1 MHLSEVSERRSFFCP
16 YHQRIKVIGVNVE
29 EKRRK
34 KKERE
39 RENRRNTILKAARKL
54 FFDRGF
60 KSVTVDNIAEK
71 SEVSKGSIYLCFESK
86 EEIYTQILIAENIA
100 LYERVKNFTAIEASA
115 SQLLQEFARIY
126 VDYFLND
133 KELFRIL
140 MTFMMQT
147 GHMHLTQQQSA
158 ELIRSTNQNI
168 TILSQIIRKGIDS
181 GEFAPVDNIRQMQ
194 NAIWGMLNGII
205 SLYLFIGNPIK
216 RMERIH
222 STVQESLNIMIQ
234 GLKA

>member
-1 MHLSEVSERRSFFCP
+1 MD
-16 YHQRIKVIGVNVE
+16 VE

-39 RENRRNTILKAARKL
+39 KENRRNTILKAARRL

-60 KSVTVDNIAEK
+60 KAVTVDSIAAK
-71 SEVSKGSIYLCFESK
+71 SEISKGSIYLCFESK
-86 EEIYTQILIAENIA
+86 EEIYTQILIADNVA
-100 LYERVKNFTAIEASA
+100 LYERIKNFSSIEASA
-115 SQLLQEFARIY
+115 SQLLHEFARIY
-126 VDYFLND
+126 VDFFLND

-147 GHMHLTQQQSA
+147 GQMHLTDKQSV

-168 TILSQIIRKGIDS
+168 AIISQIIQKGIDS
-181 GEFAPVDNIRQMQ
+181 GEFFPLSNVWQMQ
-194 NAIWGMLNGII
+194 NAIWGMLNGVI
-205 SLYLFIGNPIK
+205 SLYLFTGNPVK

-222 STVQESLNIMIQ
+222 STVQGSLNVFIN

>member
-1 MHLSEVSERRSFFCP
+1 L
-16 YHQRIKVIGVNVE
+16 E

-34 KKERE
+34 KKEKGK
-39 RENRRNTILKAARKL
+39 ENRRNTILKAARRL

-60 KSVTVDNIAEK
+60 KAVTVDSIAAK

-86 EEIYTQILIAENIA
+86 EEIYTQILIADNIA
-100 LYERVKNFTAIEASA
+100 LNERINSFSSIEASA

-126 VDYFLND
+126 VNFFLSD

-147 GHMHLTQQQSA
+147 GQMHLTEKQSS
-158 ELIRSTNQNI
+158 ELIKSTNDNI
-168 TILSQIIRKGIDS
+168 KPISEIIKKGIDS
-181 GEFAPVDNIRQMQ
+181 GEFSPVSNIQQMQ
-194 NAIWGMLNGII
+194 NAIWGMLNGVI
-205 SLYLFIGNPIK
+205 SLYLFTGNPIK

-222 STVQESLNIMIQ
+222 STVQNSLNIFIK
-234 GLKA
+234 GLKG

>member
-1 MHLSEVSERRSFFCP
+1 MD
-16 YHQRIKVIGVNVE
+16 

-34 KKERE
+34 KKEQE
-39 RENRRNTILKAARKL
+39 KEIRRNTILKAARRL

-86 EEIYTQILIAENIA
+86 EEIYTQILIADNIA
-100 LYERVKNFTAIEASA
+100 LYERIKNFSSIEASA
-115 SQLLQEFARIY
+115 SQLLQEYSRVY

-147 GHMHLTQQQSA
+147 GQMHLTENQSV

-168 TILSQIIRKGIDS
+168 KPVSEIIQKGIDS
-181 GEFAPVDNIRQMQ
+181 GEFSPVGDIRQMQ

-205 SLYLFIGNPIK
+205 SLYLFTGNPIK

-222 STVQESLNIMIQ
+222 STVQGSINIFIK

>member
-1 MHLSEVSERRSFFCP
+1 MEDE
-16 YHQRIKVIGVNVE
+16 KVTESGVE

-39 RENRRNTILKAARKL
+39 KENRRNTILKAARKL

-60 KSVTVDNIAEK
+60 KSVTVDNIAAK
-71 SEVSKGSIYLCFESK
+71 AEVSKGSIYLCFESK
-86 EEIYTQILIAENIA
+86 EEIYTQILIADNIA
-100 LYERVKNFTAIEASA
+100 LNDRIKNFASIEASA
-115 SQLLQEFARIY
+115 SQLLLEFARIY
-126 VDYFLND
+126 VVFFLSD

-147 GHMHLTQQQSA
+147 GQMHLTQEQSS
-158 ELIRSTNQNI
+158 ELIRTTNENI
-168 TILSQIIRKGIDS
+168 QIISEIIQKGIDS
-181 GEFAPVDNIRQMQ
+181 GEFSPVNNVWQIQ
-194 NAIWGMLNGII
+194 NAIWGMLNGVI
-205 SLYLFIGNPIK
+205 SLFLFTGNPIK

-222 STVQESLNIMIQ
+222 STVQESISVFIK